1 VPAFNI
7 SEADVALGGDRDAL
21 TAKFL
26 EPHWYATYTR
36 SRHEKRVAEQ
46 LERKHLEYFLP
57 SYQAIRQWK
66 NGKARV
72 EFPLFPGYIFVRI
85 PLRERLQVLEVPGV
99 VRLVGFNGLPAPLP
113 QSDIEIMRDALRKGI
128 EAAPHPYL
136 TVGTRVRI
144 KNGPLQGLQGILL
157 RRKGN
162 PRVVVSVELIMRS
175 IAIDIDIADIE
186 PVR

>member
-7 SEADVALGGDRDAL
+7 TEPATDGAHTDAL
-21 TAKFL
+21 TAAFL
-26 EPHWYATYTR
+26 QPQWYATYTR

-46 LERKHLEYFLP
+46 LERKHVDYFLP
-57 SYQAIRQWK
+57 SYQAVRQWK

-85 PLRERLQVLEVPGV
+85 PLKERLQVLEVPGV

-113 QSDIEIMRDALRKGI
+113 QADIEIMRDALRKGI
-128 EAAPHPYL
+128 DAAPHPYL
-136 TVGTRVRI
+136 TVGARVRI
-144 KNGPLQGLQGILL
+144 KHGPLQGLQGILL
-157 RRKGN
+157 RKKGT
-162 PRVVVSVELIMRS
+162 PRVVVSVELIMRA
-175 IAIDIDIADIE
+175 IAIDIDITDIE

>member
-1 VPAFNI
+1 MTEPATDG
-7 SEADVALGGDRDAL
+7 AHTDAL
-21 TAKFL
+21 TAAFL
-26 EPHWYATYTR
+26 QPQWYATYTR

-46 LERKHLEYFLP
+46 LEQKRVDYFLP
-57 SYQAIRQWK
+57 SYQAVRQWK

-85 PLRERLQVLEVPGV
+85 PLKERLQVLEVPGV

-113 QSDIEIMRDALRKGI
+113 QADIEIMRDALRKGI

-136 TVGTRVRI
+136 TVGARVRI
-144 KNGPLQGLQGILL
+144 KHGPLQGLQGILL
-157 RRKGN
+157 RKKGN

-175 IAIDIDIADIE
+175 IAIDVDITDIE
-186 PVR
+186 PAR